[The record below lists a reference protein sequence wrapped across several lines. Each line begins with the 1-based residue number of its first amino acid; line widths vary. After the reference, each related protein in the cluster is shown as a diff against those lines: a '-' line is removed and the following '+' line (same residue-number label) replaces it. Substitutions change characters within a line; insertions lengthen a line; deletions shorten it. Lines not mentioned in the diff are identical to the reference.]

1 MQVNLNIKEVK
12 DFLKHII
19 TNNQKLQSENK
30 LPVAVEVIGDSGIG
44 KTSSIMQLGEE
55 LGLDTVKLNLAQIE
69 ELGDLVGFP
78 VRQFEMAV
86 NKGTKEEPKW
96 LKTWVD
102 EPLLDSYK
110 ERKYQATGK
119 SQMGYCP
126 PEWIADKKEGGI
138 LLLDDYNRADQRFLQ
153 AAMELIDRQEY
164 ISWKLPKN
172 WHIVLSCNPDDGD
185 YNVQSMD
192 DAQKTRF
199 ISANIKFDVECWA
212 EWAEGYGIDGRCINF
227 LLLHPELITKKVNS
241 RSVSTF
247 FNAISSFPDFSAN
260 LPMIQMIG
268 EGSVGGEFSTMFTQF
283 INNNLD
289 KLVRP
294 EVMLLGKDED
304 AVVKEIISC
313 INVNGDYRADIASVL
328 STRIINFTSKHA
340 SSNPV
345 TPEITARLVKLTTDE
360 DIFTDDLRY
369 TISSQIVNSNRT
381 KFSKFMLNPAVIKMV
396 TR

>member
-86 NKGTKEEPKW
+86 NKGTKEDPKW

-138 LLLDDYNRADQRFLQ
+138 LLLDDYNRA
-153 AAMELIDRQEY
+153 
-164 ISWKLPKN
+164 
-172 WHIVLSCNPDDGD
+172 
-185 YNVQSMD
+185 
-192 DAQKTRF
+192 
-199 ISANIKFDVECWA
+199 
-212 EWAEGYGIDGRCINF
+212 
-227 LLLHPELITKKVNS
+227 
-241 RSVSTF
+241 
-247 FNAISSFPDFSAN
+247 
-260 LPMIQMIG
+260 
-268 EGSVGGEFSTMFTQF
+268 
-283 INNNLD
+283 
-289 KLVRP
+289 
-294 EVMLLGKDED
+294 
-304 AVVKEIISC
+304 
-313 INVNGDYRADIASVL
+313 
-328 STRIINFTSKHA
+328 
-340 SSNPV
+340 
-345 TPEITARLVKLTTDE
+345 
-360 DIFTDDLRY
+360 
-369 TISSQIVNSNRT
+369 
-381 KFSKFMLNPAVIKMV
+381 
-396 TR
+396 